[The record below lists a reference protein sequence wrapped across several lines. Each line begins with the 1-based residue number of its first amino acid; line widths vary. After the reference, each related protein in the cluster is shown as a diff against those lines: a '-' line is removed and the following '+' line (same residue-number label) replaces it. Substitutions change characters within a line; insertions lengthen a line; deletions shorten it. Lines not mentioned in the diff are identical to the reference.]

1 QSQLAQSDTTPI
13 EKSDSKHSPAAQTTE
28 TQPVAPAT
36 HVLSEETE
44 PSNPRRL
51 PSCSSP
57 LGRGIREG
65 LSTLTIENGTELDA
79 FVKVF
84 KVSGGRLLIRN
95 LFIVAGKTCT
105 SDSVPA
111 GEYVLLTAFGKDW
124 DASTKKFNFRR
135 SFAETQRFEVTE
147 EQV

>member
-1 QSQLAQSDTTPI
+1 
-13 EKSDSKHSPAAQTTE
+13 
-28 TQPVAPAT
+28 
-36 HVLSEETE
+36 
-44 PSNPRRL
+44 
-51 PSCSSP
+51 SCSSP

-135 SFAETQRFEVTE
+135 SFAEAQRFEVTE
-147 EQV
+147 EQVGLTTQYSRITVTLHKVLNGNFESHDISEADFEHQ